1 MGGGRLWV
9 RGGRLLVGGEEVV
22 GWWLGG
28 FWLEVVGLSHCVNKR
43 EVWVG
48 NAKGLLLHR
57 GNDIVTV

>member
-9 RGGRLLVGGEEVV
+9 GGEGVV
-22 GWWLGG
+22 GCWLGG

>member
-1 MGGGRLWV
+1 MVRRFLVGGGRLWV
-9 RGGRLLVGGEEVV
+9 GGEGVV
-22 GWWLGG
+22 GCWLGG